1 MYGPTRAPLM
11 KRRFS
16 FRPFST
22 SPDNG
27 GRMLLD
33 EATWAEVRRLYCKEG
48 VSQPMLALKFGI
60 SRSTISSRVRR
71 EGWTKGKPSASAQ
84 GTRKTY
90 ASLPSPKSRRSM
102 IARLYRA
109 ISLKLEHMEQRMAS
123 GESRSAQDEERESR
137 ALGAMIR
144 NFEKVA
150 EVVAELEPSEGARPK
165 DATAVSADA
174 ERMRREIAE
183 RLGRLATGRL
193 DRGGAGEP

>member
-1 MYGPTRAPLM
+1 
-11 KRRFS
+11 
-16 FRPFST
+16 
-22 SPDNG
+22 
-27 GRMLLD
+27 MLLD
-33 EATWAEVRRLYCKEG
+33 EATWAEVRRLYCEEG

-60 SRSTISSRVRR
+60 SRSSIGTRCRR
-71 EGWTKGKPSASAQ
+71 DGWTKGKPNGGQ
-84 GTRKTY
+84 VTRKTY

-165 DATAVSADA
+165 DATTVSADA

-183 RLGRLATGRL
+183 RLGRLATGRAHL
-193 DRGGAGEP
+193 GGTDEPR